1 MGVNWSYY
9 ELRGSYQ
16 TNVRLLPI
24 TPILLPLTP
33 LKRPVTAFTA
43 SASARYNPYT
53 SP

>member
-1 MGVNWSYY
+1 MGVSGSKKGVK
-9 ELRGSYQ
+9 RSYQ
-16 TNVRLLPI
+16 TNVHLLPI

-43 SASARYNPYT
+43 PASARYNPYT